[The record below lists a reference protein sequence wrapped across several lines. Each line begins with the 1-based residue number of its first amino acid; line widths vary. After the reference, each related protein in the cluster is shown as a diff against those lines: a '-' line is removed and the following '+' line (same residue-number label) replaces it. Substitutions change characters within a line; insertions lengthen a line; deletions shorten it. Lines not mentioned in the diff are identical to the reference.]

1 MGRGAVGDSENVA
14 CTVVGIGVGGVTR
27 RAEQLALV
35 VVGLSQQQPSSDLVS
50 ISCKGL
56 TADPQR
62 GHIAKCFIGKAVGLA
77 GVGIAGTLNRAQI
90 SFTISIQQ
98 ICGIYN
104 SGLCDSIIGVKRC
117 IRPWEFPPMALRIIL
132 I

>member
-1 MGRGAVGDSENVA
+1 MPISCQNITG
-14 CTVVGIGVGGVTR
+14 TIVGICVGGVTHST
-27 RAEQLALV
+27 EQLALV

-56 TADPQR
+56 TADLQR